1 MRSGRP
7 SFIAPP
13 VKSNKALEDI
23 RNLLAGTCP
32 APPTDEVTAAN
43 VGSRSNAFAAAEGAP
58 TNPILTLHRACC
70 PCCPS
75 PSPSDGLGSRSLA
88 ARRGPSES
96 YAPYAFPCPL
106 TACRRSYH
114 GHAYY
119 GDGYYADIKEC
130 SAEILH
136 NAATPV
142 LVEAALQSE
151 KGSYLT
157 STGALSVYSGAKTGR
172 SNPNPGPNP

>member
-1 MRSGRP
+1 MRPRTL
-7 SFIAPP
+7 I
-13 VKSNKALEDI
+13 N
-23 RNLLAGTCP
+23 P
-32 APPTDEVTAAN
+32 APSLWPLLPEPEPKAAT
-43 VGSRSNAFAAAEGAP
+43 G
-58 TNPILTLHRACC
+58 
-70 PCCPS
+70 
-75 PSPSDGLGSRSLA
+75 SLA
-88 ARRGPSES
+88 ACSLPGDARVSRTHLR
-96 YAPYAFPCPL
+96 FPCPL

-114 GHAYY
+114 DHARY
-119 GDGYYADIKEC
+119 GVAYYADIKEC

-172 SNPNPGPNP
+172 SNPSP